1 MLRKIARPLLASAFI
16 AHGVEALQRPGSRVP
31 VAERFTRD
39 VAEPLGLPDDPELL
53 VRVNGAVM
61 AGAGALL
68 AIGRMPRLAGA
79 ALAVSLL
86 PSTVYEHRFWEET
99 EPEAREAAKKR
110 FYTNLGLVGGVLL
123 ASVDTGGRP
132 GLVWRSRN
140 AARIG
145 RLESELAAKHT
156 MRNLTDKLPF

>member
-16 AHGVEALQRPGSRVP
+16 ARGVEALQRPGSRVP
-31 VAERFTRD
+31 VAERFTAE
-39 VAEPLGLPDDPELL
+39 VAQPLGLPDDPELL

-86 PSTVYEHRFWEET
+86 PSTCYEHRFWEEADG
-99 EPEAREAAKKR
+99 EAKEDAKKK
-110 FYTNLGLVGGVLL
+110 FFTNLGLVGGVLL
-123 ASVDTGGRP
+123 ASVDTAGRP
-132 GLVWRSRN
+132 GLAWRSRN

-145 RLESELAAKHT
+145 RLESELAAKNT
-156 MRNLTDKLPF
+156 VRGLSDKLPF